1 MEKTKT
7 ILGLPPRP
15 IQSKPESYDGDRAKS
30 MTERIGYTP
39 FSKRMTAV
47 QLAGENLQQYR
58 AQQNLYDATGKL
70 DIEDVDWDS
79 VQVRSL
85 GFGLA
90 EYAEFTKAVAQRK
103 AILNDRIKAHKAT
116 AQQPDELSKT
126 EKATPGLPGEA
137 TPLSG
142 GGGVQGAAQATAQ
155 T

>member
-1 MEKTKT
+1 MEKTKVT
-7 ILGLPPRP
+7 SGLPRRP
-15 IQSKPESYDGDRAKS
+15 IQSKPESYEGERAKS

-39 FSKRMTAV
+39 FSKRMVAV
-47 QLAGENLQQYR
+47 QLAGENLRQYR

-103 AILNDRIKAHKAT
+103 AILNDRIKAQKAE
-116 AQQPDELSKT
+116 AKKADELSK
-126 EKATPGLPGEA
+126 KQQSSPGSPGEDN
-137 TPLSG
+137 PLSG
-142 GGGVQGAAQATAQ
+142 GAGVQGAAQATAKD
-155 T
+155 